1 MKSKDLNNSSRKTK
15 KLIKKIFAKMLAEK
29 KELALISVSELC
41 SRAEISR
48 GAFYSHYND
57 IYGVAEDYEN
67 ELIDFFFDNANFL
80 SPTNID
86 QFIDAVF
93 DYLEK
98 NNENYVLLCNS
109 NDFLYTTK
117 RLNSIVCDKLIKL
130 CAENPFIK
138 NKNELELEI
147 NVFIDGLFCEYVKL
161 CRNYSTFTLDD
172 LEKFTKNWVR
182 LFKERRFCK

>member
-1 MKSKDLNNSSRKTK
+1 MKSKDLNNSSKKTK
-15 KLIKKIFAKMLAEK
+15 KLIKKIFAQMLAEK
-29 KELALISVSELC
+29 KELTLISVSELC

-67 ELIDFFFDNANFL
+67 ELIDFFFDNSNFL
-80 SPTNID
+80 NLTNIN
-86 QFIDAVF
+86 QFIDVVF
-93 DYLEK
+93 DYLKK
-98 NNENYVLLCNS
+98 NNENYALLCNS
-109 NDFLYTTK
+109 NDFLYATK
-117 RLNSIVCDKLIKL
+117 RLNSIVCDKLIEL
-130 CAENPFIK
+130 CTKNPFIK

-161 CRNYSTFTLDD
+161 CRNYSSFTLDD
-172 LEKFTKNWVR
+172 LEKFTKNWVK